1 MSTHEVW
8 QGIEF
13 FKSAE
18 FDSPDAPG
26 SGGECMDPAL
36 IEKLDYLR
44 AEFGH
49 PLKITSGYR
58 TEAHNKKVGGK
69 ESSAHLTGYA
79 ADIATPTSSHRFD
92 LVRLALQYGVRRIG
106 IGQTFV
112 HLDMHPTLPQGV
124 IWLY

>member
-1 MSTHEVW
+1 MSAHEVW
-8 QGIEF
+8 KGIEF
-13 FKSAE
+13 FKPEE

-26 SGGECMDPAL
+26 SGGEHMDPAF

-44 AEFGH
+44 AEIGY

-58 TEAHNKKVGGK
+58 TDAHNKKVGGK
-69 ESSAHLTGYA
+69 ESSAHLGGFA
-79 ADIATPTSSHRFD
+79 ADISAPISKHRFG
-92 LVRLALQYGVRRIG
+92 LVKMALQYGVKRIG

-112 HLDMHPTLPQGV
+112 HLDLHPTLPQGV